1 MITTNTVGLGMGG
14 TGKKGNLREV
24 KSGIL
29 LSDGLVSTDKP
40 KYKSVPQPSAPIIRT
55 KSGNLRKITSKEAFA
70 ALTEEQETGTR
81 VTSRFARV
89 LLAGSGF
96 LADAVSGT
104 TNFFTNPAVTPPPCI
119 TVVRPV
125 CNQPGVATPAQ

>member
-96 LADAVSGT
+96 LADAVSESI
-104 TNFFTNPAVTPPPCI
+104 AISYVTPK
-119 TVVRPV
+119 
-125 CNQPGVATPAQ
+125 